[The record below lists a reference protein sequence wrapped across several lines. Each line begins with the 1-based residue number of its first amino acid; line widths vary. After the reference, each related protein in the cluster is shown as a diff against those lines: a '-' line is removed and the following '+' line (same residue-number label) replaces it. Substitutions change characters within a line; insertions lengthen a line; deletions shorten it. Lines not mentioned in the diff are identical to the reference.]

1 MFIAGPIKHIVSW
14 SGVSGLKVGGHVQS
28 ERVQPASRV
37 CRWFYLMGD
46 VTPLPA
52 SVSLECEDG
61 CRPIRASD
69 TAART
74 HARTHTSAYFSFLFG
89 GFSLAATSTEPS
101 FITQDSAEVQVRFMP
116 SRNKPTTNF
125 LSILGIQQA
134 KSSDQEIKQTMLG
147 KVSVRL
153 HFPDSIMMC

>member
-74 HARTHTSAYFSFLFG
+74 HAHTHLHISVFCLGDFLWQRHRLNRLLSRRTLLRFRSGSCR
-89 GFSLAATSTEPS
+89 
-101 FITQDSAEVQVRFMP
+101 AETNQQLIFCP
-116 SRNKPTTNF
+116 FWESSKPKAQ
-125 LSILGIQQA
+125 I
-134 KSSDQEIKQTMLG
+134 
-147 KVSVRL
+147 RR
-153 HFPDSIMMC
+153 